1 MSKLE
6 DVNASLLGIQTYLQ
20 TQTYEKGTAHNDKR
34 NIRKRSKDFKVENG
48 ELYFVQKVLCDSSD
62 NNQKEYQR
70 LRKAILTDKEK
81 MDIISRLHVHEN
93 GTHFGIEK
101 TSKAVKVLYYWVGIT
116 EYVKRYIRECPECIL
131 TRIEQNNLQTPG
143 KKREKRSSKILE
155 NSQIAIENYTAQ
167 NNTDDTEEEALPE
180 DTDYLEH
187 SPDSDGNDII
197 AVPVT
202 AVSTPAK
209 GSEKVHFIIKEEII
223 DYPPELPIS
232 YFWELVEF
240 EMFGPFGD
248 SKLYVCVGIDVFSRW
263 TEVKVF
269 ERPSVNLLASFILQ
283 LICRYGK
290 MKNFHLRENGN
301 REMKSEDVIQIINNS
316 LETDI
321 IYKTSRN
328 EHMDS
333 FWKCVS
339 EELKQNIDKNP
350 NDWMNCL
357 EIFLYPLRFGCSEG
371 AEYSPAFLAHS
382 REPVLIY
389 PPSDRKDA
397 TLELRFTTA
406 QQNKSVEKLFNLFKD
421 IKNYS
426 ATQPDNQD
434 LNINSQ
440 RLSKPVTNLVS
451 DTVVAPITVGPQIT
465 PNIAEPEIQPVMTEA
480 ENQSIIIEPEDQAV
494 MTEPEDQ
501 AVMTEPEIKFQTES
515 LIKTK
520 TQPEMGMSPDDLTLE
535 SQPTDESRPSD
546 ETTRKTRLCPRKCN
560 RILPESSTKRV
571 EKISTKN
578 RRQTKKE
585 TAEGCSSDVPKPDE
599 NRRRSL
605 RGVKQ
610 DWSSLCGKRKRSVAD
625 NEKKTEVEETSNTKK
640 KKRAPAEVVKKKKE
654 EIYESDDDEVDD
666 AIYDEGRD
674 ESAEDDNSDNN
685 ISDEDQY
692 IRTINSFDADEFYTA
707 VKHYLETKKHK
718 SQSSSSL
725 KSSVCKSLV
734 NFTVENSSLYY
745 QASKKN
751 LRKRIVMDEKE
762 RIKLMTEA
770 HIDDEGTHLCKR
782 KVIDCISAMSNYW
795 RGLTLDC
802 EAFVRA
808 CPQCSK
814 GMERKTPKPVSMME
828 SKDITEEKDSWYPI
842 TYYLK
847 NKTYPPGYSK
857 VQKTSLRRKA
867 QNYFFKDNI
876 LFYRFC
882 NKPDSEPRECL
893 FARDEKIKVIKEAHI
908 EDSGN
913 HCGLNRT
920 QEKIKAKYYWV
931 GQTNDIYKYISKCCL
946 EPEKLPSQYMD
957 KKAALDERE
966 QRFKQYFE
974 DEGKNKPVADG
985 TMDTNVNNKTPE
997 KNEIDSSVD
1006 CNTSNPLDT
1015 EVSTNPSSTSETDL
1029 PQITATSSA
1038 NPFQEETINAIA
1050 SLNSVQNEASSPEKS
1065 PSISTQTNS
1074 LESPINSKSTEGGLE
1089 KPTVEKTSNAKR
1101 QKQGWLQCAVCKTL
1115 FSGKVSYKIHMM
1127 KHYGVKPYQ
1136 CDFCEKGF
1144 TTMKAKVLHRRKHTG
1159 EKPYLCNICGRGFER
1174 KSGLRYHLKAHE
1186 RGGGVRVHCD
1196 LCSRSFQTTSRLAN
1210 HKSCKHPPDQPVF
1223 KCIQCHKVFTFKRS
1237 LKRHISSAH
1246 MKERKFQCELCEKTF
1261 ARNEYLVKHVANQH
1275 NSVAVD
1281 SSQVKEEPVNETIL
1295 EYIDANTLAQLTAQ
1309 GHVTLEGNIQLIN
1322 QGDIQEL
1329 QINGNSHQTHMVIS
1343 QDSVQYEVECLTSE
1357 QNLSIEDQQAI
1368 QLLVQ
1373 ASLQSQQPYT
1383 TTQQQ

>member
-1 MSKLE
+1 MSKPE

-48 ELYFVQKVLCDSSD
+48 ELYFVQKVLCDSND

-81 MDIISRLHVHEN
+81 IDIISRLHVHEN
-93 GTHFGIEK
+93 GTHFGIDK
-101 TSKAVKVLYYWVGIT
+101 TSKAVQVLYYWVGIT

-143 KKREKRSSKILE
+143 KKRDKRSSKILD
-155 NSQIAIENYTAQ
+155 NSQIEIENYTAQ
-167 NNTDDTEEEALPE
+167 NNTDDTEEETVPE
-180 DTDYLEH
+180 DIDYLEH
-187 SPDSDGNDII
+187 GPDIDANNII
-197 AVPVT
+197 TVPVT
-202 AVSTPAK
+202 TVSTHAK
-209 GSEKVHFIIKEEII
+209 GSEKVHFIIKEEIV

-240 EMFGPFGD
+240 KMFGPFEHGD

-290 MKNFHLRENGN
+290 MKNLHLRKNGN
-301 REMKSEDVIQIINNS
+301 GEMKSEDVIQIINNS
-316 LETDI
+316 LGTDI
-321 IYKTSRN
+321 IYKTNRN

-371 AEYSPAFLAHS
+371 AEYSPAYLAHS
-382 REPVLIY
+382 REPVLIDSS
-389 PPSDRKDA
+389 SDRKDA
-397 TLELRFTTA
+397 SLELRFTTA
-406 QQNKSVEKLFNLFKD
+406 QQNKSVEKLYNLFKD
-421 IKNYS
+421 INNYS
-426 ATQPDNQD
+426 ATRLKNQD

-440 RLSKPVTNLVS
+440 RLSKHTTNLVS
-451 DTVVAPITVGPQIT
+451 DTVVVPIHVEPQIA
-465 PNIAEPEIQPVMTEA
+465 PNMTEPEIQPAITEP
-480 ENQSIIIEPEDQAV
+480 ENQPVI
-494 MTEPEDQ
+494 TEPEDK
-501 AVMTEPEIKFQTES
+501 AVMTEPEIKLEIEP
-515 LIKTK
+515 LIRTK
-520 TQPEMGMSPDDLTLE
+520 TQPEMGMSSDDLTLE
-535 SQPTDESRPSD
+535 SQPPDEITPSD
-546 ETTRKTRLCPRKCN
+546 DTTRMRRLRSRKCD
-560 RILPESSTKRV
+560 RILPESSTKKV
-571 EKISTKN
+571 EKIPTKN
-578 RRQTKKE
+578 RGQTNKE
-585 TAEGCSSDVPKPDE
+585 TIEGCSSDVPTPDE

-610 DWSSLCGKRKRSVAD
+610 DWSSLCGKRKRSGAD
-625 NEKKTEVEETSNTKK
+625 DEKKTEETPNKK
-640 KKRAPAEVVKKKKE
+640 KKKQAPAKVVEKKKE
-654 EIYESDDDEVDD
+654 EVYESDDNEEDD
-666 AIYDEGRD
+666 AVYDEDKD
-674 ESAEDDNSDNN
+674 EGAEDDNSDNN
-685 ISDEDQY
+685 TSDDDDQS
-692 IRTINSFDADEFYTA
+692 ILTINSFDADEFYTA
-707 VKHYLETKKHK
+707 IKHYLQTKKHK
-718 SQSSSSL
+718 SHSSSSL

-762 RIKLMTEA
+762 RIKLMTDA

-782 KVIDCISAMSNYW
+782 KVIDCISAMNNYW

-814 GMERKTPKPVSMME
+814 GRERKTPKPVVMME
-828 SKDITEEKDSWYPI
+828 SKDITEEKDNWYPI

-847 NKTYPPGYSK
+847 NKAYPPGYSK
-857 VQKTSLRRKA
+857 VQKTSLRRKS
-867 QNYFFKDNI
+867 QNYFFKDNV

-893 FARDEKIKVIKEAHI
+893 FSKDEKIKVIKEAHI

-920 QEKIKAKYYWV
+920 QEKIKTKYYWV

-966 QRFKQYFE
+966 KRFKQYFN
-974 DEGKNKPVADG
+974 DERKNKPVADG
-985 TMDTNVNNKTPE
+985 TMVTDVNNKTPE
-997 KNEIDSSVD
+997 RNEIDSSVD
-1006 CNTSNPLDT
+1006 CNTSDPLDT
-1015 EVSTNPSSTSETDL
+1015 EVFTNPSSTSESANTDL
-1029 PQITATSSA
+1029 PEITATSST
-1038 NPFQEETINAIA
+1038 NPFQEETMNAIA
-1050 SLNSVQNEASSPEKS
+1050 SLNSIQNEASSPEKN

-1074 LESPINSKSTEGGLE
+1074 LESSGNSTEVSLK
-1089 KPTVEKTSNAKR
+1089 KPTRQKTGNVKR
-1101 QKQGWLQCAVCKTL
+1101 QKQGWLQCAVCKTI

-1127 KHYGVKPYQ
+1127 KHYGVKPYE
-1136 CDFCEKGF
+1136 CDFCQKGF

-1186 RGGGVRVHCD
+1186 RGGGVPVHCD
-1196 LCSRSFQTTSRLAN
+1196 LCSRSFQTASRLTI
-1210 HKSCKHPPDQPVF
+1210 HKSCKHPPEQPVF
-1223 KCIQCHKVFTFKRS
+1223 KCIQCQKVFSFKRS
-1237 LKRHISSAH
+1237 LKRHIASAH

-1275 NSVAVD
+1275 NSETVD
-1281 SSQVKEEPVNETIL
+1281 SSHVKEEPVNETIL

-1329 QINGNSHQTHMVIS
+1329 QINGNSHPTHVVIS
-1343 QDSVQYEVECLTSE
+1343 QDSVQYEVECLTSD